1 MRVKGG
7 NVARKR
13 RNKILKL
20 AKGFRGGY
28 GRLFRP
34 ANEAVNRALYNAYK
48 SRRLKKRD
56 FRSLWIMRINA
67 AVRPLGLS
75 YSVFM
80 NGLKKANIDMNR
92 KTLSEL
98 AINDPTAFEAV
109 VKSAKQALGK

>member
-1 MRVKGG
+1 
-7 NVARKR
+7 
-13 RNKILKL
+13 
-20 AKGFRGGY
+20 
-28 GRLFRP
+28 
-34 ANEAVNRALYNAYK
+34 
-48 SRRLKKRD
+48 
-56 FRSLWIMRINA
+56 MRINA

-98 AINDPTAFEAV
+98 AVNDPTAFEAV